1 MLALL
6 LTSLSMV
13 STLTGGYIAVRQ
25 HRRVHLLLG
34 FGAGVLLGAVFFDLL
49 PESIS
54 IAQKG
59 GWSTRI
65 VLVMVVGGFLL
76 FYLVERLLI
85 LHACPEGDCENET
98 HRHIG
103 RLSSVGLIF
112 HSTLDGAAIGAAT
125 LVSWQT
131 GVLIAMAVIAHD
143 TSDGLNTILLV
154 THGDDARRGDYI
166 FLFLDAI
173 APVVGG
179 LLALKLLPPPAA
191 LAVFLAFASGFFLYT
206 STSDLL
212 PEAHRRS
219 ASIKVTL
226 ATLGGIAFIG
236 AAVSLIAG

>member
-1 MLALL
+1 MLVVL
-6 LTSLSMV
+6 LTSLSMI
-13 STLTGGYIAVRQ
+13 STLTGGYIAIRAQ
-25 HRRVHLLLG
+25 RRVHLLLG

-54 IAQKG
+54 IAQKC
-59 GWSTRI
+59 GWGARS
-65 VLVMVVGGFLL
+65 VLVLVVAGFLV
-76 FYLVERLLI
+76 FYLTERLLI

-103 RLSSVGLIF
+103 RLSAVGLIF

-154 THGDDARRGDYI
+154 THGERARRGDYV
-166 FLFLDAI
+166 FLILDAI

-179 LLALKLLPPPAA
+179 LLALKFLPPPVA
-191 LAVFLAFASGFFLYT
+191 LATFLAFASGFFLYT

-219 ASIKVTL
+219 PSIKVTL
-226 ATLGGIAFIG
+226 ATLGGLAFIG
-236 AAVSLIAG
+236 TAVTLIAA